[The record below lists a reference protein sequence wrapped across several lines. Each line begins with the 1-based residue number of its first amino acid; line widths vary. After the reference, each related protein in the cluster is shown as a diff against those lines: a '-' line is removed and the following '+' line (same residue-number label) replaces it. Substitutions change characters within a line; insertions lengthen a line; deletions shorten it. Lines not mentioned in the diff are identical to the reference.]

1 MKSNKKS
8 ERENE
13 WCAECGRSVNFVSG
27 NYINRIPE
35 FNDPEIRKGMG
46 RRYPDGDYICYAC
59 DENNPKREEVDI
71 DTGIC
76 SECGK
81 EFNRTSKGIL
91 ITSPKS
97 RNAYPIQEFCS
108 KKCMDKFYNLGSQQL
123 RITLDKTILVRALAM
138 LYRN

>member
-71 DTGIC
+71 DTGI
-76 SECGK
+76 
-81 EFNRTSKGIL
+81 L

-97 RNAYPIQEFCS
+97 RDAFPIQEFCS